1 MSNWLPIFPYL
12 VFWAV
17 SMQALL
23 IRARLVPPLCA
34 RCGRSREGRYLGE
47 KTCACAKGRS
57 H

>member
-1 MSNWLPIFPYL
+1 MSSWLPIFPFL

-23 IRARLVPPLCA
+23 IHAKLVPALCA
-34 RCGRSREGRYLGE
+34 RCGRPDEDRYLGQ
-47 KTCACAKGRS
+47 KTCACSK